1 MRRDTRQSENELE
14 IHRAARPLGVRIPRP
29 PPLLKHLGE
38 PTYGARIDMDD
49 HRKVRPDSLSGTAL
63 KLWGATRFPV
73 RGSRSRFS
81 FESCVVVYLDS
92 PCLVFPHAPT

>member
-1 MRRDTRQSENELE
+1 MMYRNSRLPRARRASLNWQGSGLE

-38 PTYGARIDMDD
+38 PTFGARIVMDD

-73 RGSRSRFS
+73 RGSRSRFP
-81 FESCVVVYLDS
+81 FESRVVG
-92 PCLVFPHAPT
+92 